1 MENMGLI
8 IIYRLIGISQID
20 RDKLCRKLLGRTVKT
35 HKGKYTHHVKGLL
48 DDIPHIRIGRGIL
61 IINKTDEANVSNFLK
76 EQGVEDMFIRD
87 IILTK
92 EDISK
97 LKNENNE

>member
-1 MENMGLI
+1 MENTGLI
-8 IIYRLIGISQID
+8 IIYRLIGLSQID

-35 HKGKYTHHVKGLL
+35 HKGKYTHNIKGLL

-61 IINKTDEANVSNFLK
+61 IINKTDEVKLSNFLK
-76 EQGVEDMFIRD
+76 EQGVGDIFISD
-87 IILTK
+87 IVLTK

-97 LKNENNE
+97 LKSESYE